1 MTLWQNLGKILAG
14 LFLLLILATAPATA
28 ALQNYSHIDLKNRD
42 FAGNKLVG
50 GVFLAAEMRGVNFS
64 KADLTNAIFTKGV
77 LLEANLHG
85 ANLTGALLD
94 QVTLDQADLTDA
106 ILVEAIMTR
115 SRFYGTKITGADFT
129 NAIIDRAQVKLL
141 CETAAGTNSKTG
153 VETRESLGC

>member
-1 MTLWQNLGKILAG
+1 MTWKQKIGKAVAG
-14 LFLLLILATAPATA
+14 LCLFLVLATAPAAA
-28 ALQNYSHIDLKNRD
+28 ALQNYSHIDLKGRD

-94 QVTLDQADLTDA
+94 QVTLDNADLTDA
-106 ILVEAIMTR
+106 VLAEAIMTR
-115 SRFYGTKITGADFT
+115 SRFYGTRIAGADFT
-129 NAIIDRAQVKLL
+129 NAIIDKSQVKLL
-141 CETAAGTNSKTG
+141 CENASGKNSQTG
-153 VETRESLGC
+153 IETRESLGC